1 MTSTEEE
8 LIEHPDESSPTQRDA
23 EQNSSAIDGPTG
35 DDVHEDETD
44 GDEETLHEEA
54 DTGSVPPKSD

>member
-8 LIEHPDESSPTQRDA
+8 QIEHPDESLPSQRDA
-23 EQNSSAIDGPTG
+23 EKNSSAIDGQTG

-44 GDEETLHEEA
+44 GDEETLHEGA
-54 DTGSVPPKSD
+54 DTGNGPPQSE

>member
-8 LIEHPDESSPTQRDA
+8 QIEHPDESLPSQRDA
-23 EQNSSAIDGPTG
+23 EKNSSAIDGPTG

-44 GDEETLHEEA
+44 GDE
-54 DTGSVPPKSD
+54 